1 MPRGERL
8 GPALLFLLFAAALAT
23 AIWVTRSRS
32 PDLALEL
39 VRMSR
44 PQAADG
50 RGDPARVR
58 FFVRFDEPKA
68 TIQIVGRN
76 MVPARTLA
84 SGMEL
89 RAEELVECVW
99 DGRDD
104 EGEPVEPGRYRLRVL
119 LPSRGRDMV
128 FPRRMRVGEVEG
140 VPPAGGCERLGM
152 RE

>member
-8 GPALLFLLFAAALAT
+8 GPALLLLLLAAALAT
-23 AIWVTRSRS
+23 AIWVSRSRS

-44 PQAADG
+44 PQAADS
-50 RGDPARVR
+50 RGEAARIS
-58 FFVRFDEPKA
+58 FFVRFDEPEA
-68 TIQIVGRN
+68 TVQIVGRDK
-76 MVPARTLA
+76 VPARTLA

-89 RAEELVECVW
+89 RADEVVECAW

-104 EGEPVEPGRYRLRVL
+104 EGEPVDTGRYRLRVL

-128 FPRRMRVGEVEG
+128 FPRRMRVGDVEG
-140 VPPAGGCERLGM
+140 VPPAGGCETVGPRA
-152 RE
+152 